1 MLIGVLCTD
10 HGIAIFAR
18 ILRTI
23 FNLLLIIGPT
33 LCIVSIIISLIMV
46 IKSPDADQK
55 RTYSNNIRNSLIALF
70 IVIMLPVIVNIVMGL
85 TMMKDTFEIAACWD
99 AAYNTKLEGYGDYQ
113 EEESSGEINTFVINP
128 EEYSD
133 KGTKDNPN
141 GNGSDIPSDGPANV
155 QELFKACEDQ
165 AEWMKNYHYEWE
177 KNPTVEKSKKKGTCV
192 TYVACVL
199 QRVGALKPGK
209 HIWHNGSGYG
219 TGKVSGATSSMTVT
233 YMNNK
238 TLSAL
243 KSQLQPGDVI
253 MVDDN
258 RSGVKGNGGHIFIF
272 TGKWA
277 KDGNPIIYDN
287 HSAEQVKKGKK
298 AQREYS
304 KNRKVLAVVRLS
316 K

>member
-55 RTYSNNIRNSLIALF
+55 RTYSKNIRNSLIALF

-128 EEYSD
+128 EEYND
-133 KGTKDNPN
+133 KGINDNPN
-141 GNGSDIPSDGPANV
+141 GNKSTSDSPCSLKLPTQLKIKGITSPPSK
-155 QELFKACEDQ
+155 L
-165 AEWMKNYHYEWE
+165 
-177 KNPTVEKSKKKGTCV
+177 
-192 TYVACVL
+192 
-199 QRVGALKPGK
+199 
-209 HIWHNGSGYG
+209 I
-219 TGKVSGATSSMTVT
+219 
-233 YMNNK
+233 
-238 TLSAL
+238 
-243 KSQLQPGDVI
+243 
-253 MVDDN
+253 
-258 RSGVKGNGGHIFIF
+258 
-272 TGKWA
+272 
-277 KDGNPIIYDN
+277 
-287 HSAEQVKKGKK
+287 
-298 AQREYS
+298 
-304 KNRKVLAVVRLS
+304 
-316 K
+316 

>member
-128 EEYSD
+128 EEYND

-141 GNGSDIPSDGPANV
+141 GNGSDIPSGGPANV

-177 KNPTVEKSKKKGTCV
+177 KNPTVEKSKKKG
-192 TYVACVL
+192 A
-199 QRVGALKPGK
+199 
-209 HIWHNGSGYG
+209 
-219 TGKVSGATSSMTVT
+219 
-233 YMNNK
+233 
-238 TLSAL
+238 
-243 KSQLQPGDVI
+243 GD
-253 MVDDN
+253 
-258 RSGVKGNGGHIFIF
+258 R
-272 TGKWA
+272 
-277 KDGNPIIYDN
+277 
-287 HSAEQVKKGKK
+287 
-298 AQREYS
+298 
-304 KNRKVLAVVRLS
+304 
-316 K
+316 